1 MCLIPFGLV
10 FLRSSLQWPAVCISL
25 AWLFGKLEKA
35 QPSVAGGW
43 GAGVSNADASKGSL
57 RVWENSLPEG
67 GLCVAPEPSDGEWV
81 CFLLIINRCCDPESR
96 SLGLELVL
104 IGDARDVFK
113 DVKIALD
120 PCFSLLGDQITI
132 L

>member
-1 MCLIPFGLV
+1 M
-10 FLRSSLQWPAVCISL
+10 
-25 AWLFGKLEKA
+25 
-35 QPSVAGGW
+35 
-43 GAGVSNADASKGSL
+43 
-57 RVWENSLPEG
+57 
-67 GLCVAPEPSDGEWV
+67 APEPSDGEWV

-113 DVKIALD
+113 DIKIALD
-120 PCFSLLGDQITI
+120 PCFSLSTWRPNHHFMSYDDSKDEDNYDNDGLH